1 MKKTRIAIAS
11 TSLFVTLICWAL
23 SSPINSHRDER
34 YYIGSIW
41 CADGYNEHCVPLGVD
56 NYGNRVALFQ
66 SDMCIPPGIEETY
79 KRLLVDR
86 TVQGCQYE
94 INGNQPW
101 KEFTVSPNIDY
112 ATDRYVATNIITT
125 LSPQYFFRFMNNF
138 VSENLARSVVLMR
151 IVTAAIFCLLLTLLL
166 AVGSLSVAQSVLTSL
181 FFTMIPHGLF
191 LSSGITISGWAYIGC
206 AFSWAFLYVILNSG
220 PKISLKA
227 VAAIIGW
234 IAAGAIV
241 IVSRYDAILYLV
253 FSNFLV
259 IALKLE
265 SLKINLKKLVIL
277 LVAPLTGLIIFLRSE
292 VPSIG
297 ALTSFRSGNVSSIY
311 DAVLILGNST
321 KLALATPLRIFGLE
335 GVGWQPL
342 GPPFQTLISNLV
354 IFSCILVAI
363 FLNRNRLQ
371 NFFLTIFI
379 AFYTLVCLSQTYIH
393 PKWSPPFYYIRTGW
407 QGDEFHSRYF
417 LPIFPFFIGMMVL
430 LSKNSRDLFDQ
441 QKSRLMI
448 VTVLSFT
455 HWGSLYS
462 VGNIF
467 RENPT
472 WYWLN
477 FPLGINSIFMTGV
490 TSFFIFL
497 LTTTLIIAD
506 APKSINLTSWLR
518 DKNGGRGGI

>member
-1 MKKTRIAIAS
+1 MKKTRIAIAGA
-11 TSLFVTLICWAL
+11 SLFVTLICWAL

-41 CADGYNEHCVPLGVD
+41 CADGYSERCVPLGID

-79 KRLLVDR
+79 KRILIER

-101 KEFTVSPNIDY
+101 EEFTVSPNIDY
-112 ATDRYVATNIITT
+112 ATDKYVATNINTT

-138 VSENLARSVVLMR
+138 ASENLARSVVLMR

-181 FFTMIPHGLF
+181 FFTIIPHGLF

-220 PKISLKA
+220 PKIRLKV

-253 FSNFLV
+253 FSNFVV

-265 SLKINLKKLVIL
+265 SLNINLKKLVL
-277 LVAPLTGLIIFLRSE
+277 LLLIPLTGLIIFLRSE
-292 VPSIG
+292 FASIK

-335 GVGWQPL
+335 GIGWQPL
-342 GPPFQTLISNLV
+342 GPPIETLISNLV

-363 FLNRNRLQ
+363 FTNRNRLQ

-379 AFYTLVCLSQTYIH
+379 TFYTLICLSQTYIH

-430 LSKNSRDLFDQ
+430 LTKSSQDLFV
-441 QKSRLMI
+441 QKKFRLMI

-455 HWGSLYS
+455 HWGAFFS
-462 VGNIF
+462 VGKIF
-467 RENPT
+467 RENPS

-477 FPLGINSIFMTGV
+477 FPLGINLIFMVGIS
-490 TSFFIFL
+490 SFFIFL
-497 LTTTLIIAD
+497 LATTLIITD
-506 APKSINLTSWLR
+506 APKSEGMASWLR

>member
-1 MKKTRIAIAS
+1 MKKTRIAIAGA
-11 TSLFVTLICWAL
+11 SLFVTLICWAL

-41 CADGYNEHCVPLGVD
+41 CADGYSERCVPLGVD

-79 KRLLVDR
+79 KRLLIDR

-112 ATDRYVATNIITT
+112 ATDKYVATNINTT

-138 VSENLARSVVLMR
+138 ASENLARSVVLMR

-181 FFTMIPHGLF
+181 FFTMIPQGLF

-220 PKISLKA
+220 PKIRLKV

-253 FSNFLV
+253 FSNFVV

-265 SLKINLKKLVIL
+265 SLNINLKKLAIL
-277 LVAPLTGLIIFLRSE
+277 LLAPLTGLIIFLRSE
-292 VPSIG
+292 VPSIR
-297 ALTSFRSGNVSSIY
+297 ALTSFRSGNISNIY
-311 DAVLILGNST
+311 DAVLILGNSA
-321 KLALATPLRIFGLE
+321 KLALATPLRILGLE
-335 GVGWQPL
+335 GVGWLPL
-342 GPPFQTLISNLV
+342 GPPTQTLISNLV
-354 IFSCILVAI
+354 IFSCILAVI
-363 FLNRNRLQ
+363 FFNRNRLQ
-371 NFFLTIFI
+371 NFYLTIFI
-379 AFYTLVCLSQTYIH
+379 AFYTLICLSQTYIH

-407 QGDEFHSRYF
+407 QGDEFQSRYF
-417 LPIFPFFIGMMVL
+417 LPIFPFYVGMMVL
-430 LSKNSRDLFDQ
+430 LSKSSQDLFE
-441 QKSRLMI
+441 QKKFRLMI

-462 VGNIF
+462 VGKIF

-477 FPLGINSIFMTGV
+477 FPLGINSIFMIGV

-497 LTTTLIIAD
+497 LTTTLIITD
-506 APKSINLTSWLR
+506 APKYINMTSWLR
-518 DKNGGRGGI
+518 NKNGGRGGI

>member
-1 MKKTRIAIAS
+1 MKKTRIAIAGA
-11 TSLFVTLICWAL
+11 SLFVTLICWAL

-41 CADGYNEHCVPLGVD
+41 CADGYSERCVPLGVD

-79 KRLLVDR
+79 KRLLIDR

-112 ATDRYVATNIITT
+112 ATDKYVATNINTT

-138 VSENLARSVVLMR
+138 ASENLARSVVLMR

-181 FFTMIPHGLF
+181 FFTMIPQGLF

-220 PKISLKA
+220 PKIRLKV

-253 FSNFLV
+253 FSNFV
-259 IALKLE
+259 VTALKLE
-265 SLKINLKKLVIL
+265 SLKINLKKLATL
-277 LVAPLTGLIIFLRSE
+277 LLAPLTGLIIFLRSE
-292 VPSIG
+292 VPSIR
-297 ALTSFRSGNVSSIY
+297 ALTSFRSGNISNIY
-311 DAVLILGNST
+311 DAVLILGNSA
-321 KLALATPLRIFGLE
+321 KLALATPLRILGLE

-342 GPPFQTLISNLV
+342 GPPTQTLISNLV
-354 IFSCILVAI
+354 IFSCILAAI
-363 FLNRNRLQ
+363 FFNRNRLQ

-379 AFYTLVCLSQTYIH
+379 AFYTLICLSQTYIH

-407 QGDEFHSRYF
+407 QGDEFQSRYF
-417 LPIFPFFIGMMVL
+417 LPIFPFYVGMMVL
-430 LSKNSRDLFDQ
+430 LSKSSQDLFE
-441 QKSRLMI
+441 QKKFRLMI

-462 VGNIF
+462 VGKIF

-477 FPLGINSIFMTGV
+477 FPLGINSIFMIGV

-497 LTTTLIIAD
+497 LTTTLIITD
-506 APKSINLTSWLR
+506 APKYINMTSWLR
-518 DKNGGRGGI
+518 NKNGGRGGI

>member
-1 MKKTRIAIAS
+1 MKKTRIAITGA
-11 TSLFVTLICWAL
+11 SLFVTLICWAL

-41 CADGYNEHCVPLGVD
+41 CADGYNERCVPLGVD

-79 KRLLVDR
+79 KRILIDR

-94 INGNQPW
+94 INGSQPW
-101 KEFTVSPNIDY
+101 EEFSVSPNIDY
-112 ATDRYVATNIITT
+112 ATDRYVATNINTT

-138 VSENLARSVVLMR
+138 VSENLASSVVSMR
-151 IVTAAIFCLLLTLLL
+151 IVTAAIFCLLMTLLL
-166 AVGSLSVAQSVLTSL
+166 AVGSLSVARSVLTSL

-191 LSSGITISGWAYIGC
+191 LTSGITISGWAYIGC

-220 PKISLKA
+220 LKISLKV

-234 IAAGAIV
+234 IAASAIV
-241 IVSRYDAILYLV
+241 IVSRYDAIMYLV
-253 FSNFLV
+253 FSNFIV

-265 SLKINLKKLVIL
+265 SLKINLRKLVIL
-277 LVAPLTGLIIFLRSE
+277 LVVPLTGLIIFLRSE
-292 VPSIG
+292 VPSIR
-297 ALTSFRSGNVSSIY
+297 ALTSLKSGNISSIY
-311 DAVLILGNST
+311 DAVLIIGNAT
-321 KLALATPLRIFGLE
+321 KLALATPLRILGLE
-335 GVGWQPL
+335 GIGWQPL
-342 GPPFQTLISNLV
+342 GPPAQTLVSNLV
-354 IFSCILVAI
+354 ILSFIFAAI
-363 FLNRNRLQ
+363 FLSRNRLQ
-371 NFFLTIFI
+371 KHFLTVFI
-379 AFYTLVCLSQTYIH
+379 VFYILICLSQTYIH
-393 PKWSPPFYYIRTGW
+393 PNWSPPFYYIRTGW

-417 LPIFPFFIGMMVL
+417 LPIFPFLIGVMVL
-430 LSKNSRDLFDQ
+430 LSNRSSDIFEKNKFRM
-441 QKSRLMI
+441 MI

-462 VGNIF
+462 VGKIF

-477 FPLGINSIFMTGV
+477 FPLGINSIFIVGV

-497 LTTTLIIAD
+497 LTTTLIITD
-506 APKSINLTSWLR
+506 TPKSRNMTSWLR
-518 DKNGGRGGI
+518 IKNGGRGGI